1 MMTHHA
7 VVTGASGFIGAA
19 TVSELI
25 ASGHEVTVL
34 LRKDSNSARLTS
46 IKGLKCF
53 YYTSLNDN
61 SVVSKLKES
70 KPGIF
75 IHCAW
80 RGVSGQDRNEAFQV
94 TDNIRMAMDSVEL
107 AASLGC
113 GRWVG
118 LGSQAEYGNQNRRL
132 DESAPLLATTLYGKA
147 KLATGIA
154 CLALAEA
161 RGISGAWIRVF
172 STYGP
177 GDSPHW
183 FLQYVLREFRAARA
197 PELTL
202 CTQLWDYLHVA
213 DAARAIVAIATA
225 REATGNFNLGSGKAL
240 PLRYWLELLR
250 NATKCPVEPKYGSVQ
265 YRPDQVM
272 HLEADI
278 SRIVQ
283 ATGWRPRMDPVDG
296 VASLVQDF

>member
-1 MMTHHA
+1 MSHHA
-7 VVTGASGFIGAA
+7 VITGASGFIGAA

-25 ASGHEVTVL
+25 ASGHQVTVL
-34 LRKDSNSARLTS
+34 LRNESNASRLKP
-46 IKGLKCF
+46 INGLKF
-53 YYTSLNDN
+53 VYYTSLADN
-61 SVVSKLKES
+61 NILASLKGSQPE
-70 KPGIF
+70 IF

-80 RGVSGQDRNEAFQV
+80 RGVGGQDRNEVFQI
-94 TDNIRMAMDSVEL
+94 TDNIRMSMDSVEL

-113 GRWVG
+113 YRWVG

-132 DESAPLLATTLYGKA
+132 DENAPLLATSLYGKS

-161 RGISGAWIRVF
+161 KGISGAWIRVF

-197 PELTL
+197 PELTE
-202 CTQLWDYLHVA
+202 CTQLWDYLHVT
-213 DAARAIVAIATA
+213 DAARAIVATA
-225 REATGNFNLGSGKAL
+225 ITRQAVGNFNLGSGKAL
-240 PLRYWLELLR
+240 PLRFWLELLR
-250 NATKCPVEPKYGSVQ
+250 NAIKCPIQPKYGAVHF
-265 YRPDQVM
+265 RPDQVM

-278 SRIVQ
+278 SRIVE
-283 ATGWRPRMDPVDG
+283 ATGWSPKMEPVEG
-296 VASLVQDF
+296 VATLLKDS